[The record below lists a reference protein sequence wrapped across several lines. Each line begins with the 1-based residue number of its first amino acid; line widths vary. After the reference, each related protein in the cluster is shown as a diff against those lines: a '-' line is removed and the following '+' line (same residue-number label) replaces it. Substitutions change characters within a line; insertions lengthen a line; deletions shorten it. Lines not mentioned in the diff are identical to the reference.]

1 MKKLTGIVMML
12 TASML
17 VAGCYSKSCDTACPS
32 NMEKVKLVDAKP
44 VDPKEAQK
52 AAAEAEAPPAADPV
66 KKAGAE
72 AEAASSAAAE
82 SAARM

>member
-44 VDPKEAQK
+44 VTKKDVQEA
-52 AAAEAEAPPAADPV
+52 AAPPAADPV

-82 SAARM
+82 SAAKM